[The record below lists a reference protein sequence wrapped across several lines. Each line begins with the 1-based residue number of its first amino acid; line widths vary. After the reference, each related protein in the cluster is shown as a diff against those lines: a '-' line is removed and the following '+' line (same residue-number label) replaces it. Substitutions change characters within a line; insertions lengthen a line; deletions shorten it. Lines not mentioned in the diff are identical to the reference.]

1 MPPTNLYAALLS
13 VLLMVA
19 ALMDPVAVAPL
30 DLPTEAP
37 SGEGDTG
44 ATDLLSDSP
53 MWRTLLDATHQHK
66 QEFNREFTGSIEY
79 LHLDNFNIVSFPEDC
94 RNTSIN
100 MEGCLRRLVRGLLVY
115 QVLLKHVERE
125 YPNSQV
131 LPNIKYFSSL
141 LISATRQKMRK
152 PDAVKALSRTQEDS
166 LLKEVDHFDMFNR
179 KMFAHNILR
188 KLHEFLR
195 DIQVSI
201 KRIEKRPGT
210 LL

>member
-1 MPPTNLYAALLS
+1 SLTDAALVS
-13 VLLMVA
+13 MLLMVA
-19 ALMDPVAVAPL
+19 ALMDPAVAAPV

-37 SGEGDTG
+37 SGEGGEG

-53 MWRTLLDATHQHK
+53 VWRALLDATHRHK
-66 QEFNREFTGSIEY
+66 QEFDKEFKGSIEY

-100 MEGCLRRLVRGLLVY
+100 MEGCLKRLVRGLIVY

-125 YPNSQV
+125 YPESEG
-131 LPNIKYFSSL
+131 LPNIKYFCNL
-141 LISATRQKMRK
+141 LISAARQKMRK
-152 PDAVKALSRTQEDS
+152 PDAVKTLSKNQEDS
-166 LLKEVDHFDMFNR
+166 LLKEVAHSDTFHR

-195 DIQVSI
+195 DTQVNI
-201 KRIEKRPGT
+201 KRRERRPG
-210 LL
+210 